1 MTTKLINL
9 QPGKEAVVLKI
20 EGGMG
25 IKRKLQA
32 MGIYVGNQ
40 IKVIQSLSS
49 GPIIIESGNTRLAI
63 GRGMAEKIEVQINE

>member
-1 MTTKLINL
+1 MIVKLINL
-9 QPGKEAVVLKI
+9 QPGKKAIVSKI

-32 MGIYVGNQ
+32 MGIYTGNE
-40 IKVIQSLSS
+40 IKVIQTLK
-49 GPIIIESGNTRLAI
+49 GPIIIESGNTRIAI

>member
-40 IKVIQSLSS
+40 IKVIQSLSR

-63 GRGMAEKIEVQINE
+63 GRGMAEKMEVQINE